1 MYTFEEIRGNTPL
14 VEQLRRS
21 AASGRSSHAY
31 LFLGGAGAGKRLI
44 ANTFAKA
51 LQCEGE
57 KRPCDSCKSC
67 HAFNHGN
74 HPDVIYFQPLKN
86 GKTYTIE
93 DVREQL
99 LETVDLKPFQYE
111 KKIYIIEKADTLNI
125 QSQNAL
131 LKTLEEPPAHAVF
144 LLLAERAEAFLPTIL
159 SRVVVMKIRPLSA
172 ETIADYL
179 MQAGH
184 LAEESHILSAYAQG
198 RIGQALE
205 LVEDEGFRE
214 MRQDILGKLE
224 ALPSMSEGD
233 AYLLAKDFEV
243 YKNDLRFL
251 DIMEL
256 WYRDLLTAKSL
267 REEGYLIQRDKK
279 DAIFRA
285 AKEQNLSLNP
295 TKISGIC
302 GRLMCC
308 LKYEEDVYEELNKKL
323 PRVGDIISTPD
334 GTGEILTTN
343 VLMQQVKAAVRKVEN
358 DPPTI
363 GFYHVDEIKLIRS
376 KKKRKQNPEGEK
388 HHEE

>member
-31 LFLGGAGAGKRLI
+31 LFLGGAGAGKLLI

-224 ALPSMSEGD
+224 VLPSMSEGD
-233 AYLLAKDFEV
+233 AYLLAKDLEG

-285 AKEQNLSLNP
+285 AKEPAALLA
-295 TKISGIC
+295 
-302 GRLMCC
+302 
-308 LKYEEDVYEELNKKL
+308 KKA
-323 PRVGDIISTPD
+323 
-334 GTGEILTTN
+334 
-343 VLMQQVKAAVRKVEN
+343 AAVR
-358 DPPTI
+358 TARMR
-363 GFYHVDEIKLIRS
+363 LA
-376 KKKRKQNPEGEK
+376 QNANFRLTMEVMLMDLKETGK
-388 HHEE
+388 

>member
-99 LETVDLKPFQYE
+99 LEMVDLKPFQYE

-224 ALPSMSEGD
+224 ALPSMSEGE
-233 AYLLAKDFEV
+233 AYLLAKDLEG

-285 AKEQNLSLNP
+285 AKEPAALLA
-295 TKISGIC
+295 K
-302 GRLMCC
+302 
-308 LKYEEDVYEELNKKL
+308 
-323 PRVGDIISTPD
+323 
-334 GTGEILTTN
+334 
-343 VLMQQVKAAVRKVEN
+343 KAAAAR
-358 DPPTI
+358 TARMR
-363 GFYHVDEIKLIRS
+363 LA
-376 KKKRKQNPEGEK
+376 QNANFRLTMEVMLMDLKETGK
-388 HHEE
+388 

>member
-86 GKTYTIE
+86 GNTYTIE

-224 ALPSMSEGD
+224 VLPSMSEGD
-233 AYLLAKDFEV
+233 AYLLAKDLEG

-285 AKEQNLSLNP
+285 AKEPAALLA
-295 TKISGIC
+295 
-302 GRLMCC
+302 
-308 LKYEEDVYEELNKKL
+308 KKA
-323 PRVGDIISTPD
+323 
-334 GTGEILTTN
+334 
-343 VLMQQVKAAVRKVEN
+343 AAVR
-358 DPPTI
+358 TARMR
-363 GFYHVDEIKLIRS
+363 LA
-376 KKKRKQNPEGEK
+376 QNANFRLTMEVMLMDLKETGK
-388 HHEE
+388 

>member
-74 HPDVIYFQPLKN
+74 HPDVIYFQPLKS

-205 LVEDEGFRE
+205 LAEDEGFRE

-224 ALPSMSEGD
+224 ALPSMSEGE
-233 AYLLAKDFEV
+233 AYLLAKDLEG

-285 AKEQNLSLNP
+285 AKEPAALLA
-295 TKISGIC
+295 
-302 GRLMCC
+302 
-308 LKYEEDVYEELNKKL
+308 KKA
-323 PRVGDIISTPD
+323 
-334 GTGEILTTN
+334 
-343 VLMQQVKAAVRKVEN
+343 AAVR
-358 DPPTI
+358 TARMR
-363 GFYHVDEIKLIRS
+363 LA
-376 KKKRKQNPEGEK
+376 QNANFRLTMEVMLMDLKETGK
-388 HHEE
+388 

>member
-1 MYTFEEIRGNTPL
+1 M

-233 AYLLAKDFEV
+233 AYLLAKDLEG

-285 AKEQNLSLNP
+285 AKEPAALLA
-295 TKISGIC
+295 
-302 GRLMCC
+302 
-308 LKYEEDVYEELNKKL
+308 KKA
-323 PRVGDIISTPD
+323 
-334 GTGEILTTN
+334 
-343 VLMQQVKAAVRKVEN
+343 AAVR
-358 DPPTI
+358 TARMR
-363 GFYHVDEIKLIRS
+363 LA
-376 KKKRKQNPEGEK
+376 QNANFRLTMEVMLMDLKETGK
-388 HHEE
+388 

>member
-285 AKEQNLSLNP
+285 AKEPAALLA
-295 TKISGIC
+295 
-302 GRLMCC
+302 
-308 LKYEEDVYEELNKKL
+308 KKA
-323 PRVGDIISTPD
+323 
-334 GTGEILTTN
+334 
-343 VLMQQVKAAVRKVEN
+343 AAVR
-358 DPPTI
+358 TAR
-363 GFYHVDEIKLIRS
+363 IRLA
-376 KKKRKQNPEGEK
+376 QNANFRLTMEVMLMDLKETGK
-388 HHEE
+388 

>member
-1 MYTFEEIRGNTPL
+1 MSYTALYRKFRPAEFEDVKGQEHIVTTLQNQIKANRIG
-14 VEQLRRS
+14 
-21 AASGRSSHAY
+21 HAY
-31 LFLGGAGAGKRLI
+31 LFCGTRGTGKTTVAKI
-44 ANTFAKA
+44 FAKA
-51 LQCEGE
+51 VNCEHPVNGSPCGE
-57 KRPCDSCKSC
+57 CAMCKSI
-67 HAFNHGN
+67 AAGTSMN
-74 HPDVIYFQPLKN
+74 VIEIDAASNN
-86 GKTYTIE
+86 GVDNIREIREEVTYRPTE
-93 DVREQL
+93 GKYKV
-99 LETVDLKPFQYE
+99 
-111 KKIYIIEKADTLNI
+111 YIIDEVHMLSAGAF
-125 QSQNAL
+125 NAL

-233 AYLLAKDFEV
+233 AYLLAKDLEG

-285 AKEQNLSLNP
+285 AKEPAALLA
-295 TKISGIC
+295 
-302 GRLMCC
+302 
-308 LKYEEDVYEELNKKL
+308 KKA
-323 PRVGDIISTPD
+323 
-334 GTGEILTTN
+334 
-343 VLMQQVKAAVRKVEN
+343 AAVR
-358 DPPTI
+358 TARMR
-363 GFYHVDEIKLIRS
+363 LA
-376 KKKRKQNPEGEK
+376 QNANFRLTMEVMLMDLKETGK
-388 HHEE
+388 

>member
-74 HPDVIYFQPLKN
+74 HPDVIYFQPLKS

-184 LAEESHILSAYAQG
+184 LAEENHILSAYAQG

-224 ALPSMSEGD
+224 ALPSMSEGE
-233 AYLLAKDFEV
+233 AYLLAKDLEG

-285 AKEQNLSLNP
+285 AKEPAALLA
-295 TKISGIC
+295 
-302 GRLMCC
+302 
-308 LKYEEDVYEELNKKL
+308 KKA
-323 PRVGDIISTPD
+323 
-334 GTGEILTTN
+334 
-343 VLMQQVKAAVRKVEN
+343 AAVR
-358 DPPTI
+358 TARMR
-363 GFYHVDEIKLIRS
+363 LA
-376 KKKRKQNPEGEK
+376 QNANFRLTMEVMLMDLKETGK
-388 HHEE
+388 

>member
-57 KRPCDSCKSC
+57 KRPCDRCKSC

-233 AYLLAKDFEV
+233 AYLLAKDLEG

-285 AKEQNLSLNP
+285 AKEPAALLA
-295 TKISGIC
+295 
-302 GRLMCC
+302 
-308 LKYEEDVYEELNKKL
+308 KKA
-323 PRVGDIISTPD
+323 
-334 GTGEILTTN
+334 
-343 VLMQQVKAAVRKVEN
+343 AAVR
-358 DPPTI
+358 TARMR
-363 GFYHVDEIKLIRS
+363 LA
-376 KKKRKQNPEGEK
+376 QNANFRLTMEVMLMDLKETGK
-388 HHEE
+388 

>member
-131 LKTLEEPPAHAVF
+131 LKTLEEPPAHVVF
-144 LLLAERAEAFLPTIL
+144 LLLAERAETFLPTIL

-172 ETIADYL
+172 ETVADYL

-233 AYLLAKDFEV
+233 AYLLAKDLEG

-285 AKEQNLSLNP
+285 AKEPAALLA
-295 TKISGIC
+295 
-302 GRLMCC
+302 
-308 LKYEEDVYEELNKKL
+308 KKA
-323 PRVGDIISTPD
+323 
-334 GTGEILTTN
+334 
-343 VLMQQVKAAVRKVEN
+343 AAVR
-358 DPPTI
+358 TARMR
-363 GFYHVDEIKLIRS
+363 LA
-376 KKKRKQNPEGEK
+376 QNANFRLTMEVMLMDLKETGK
-388 HHEE
+388 

>member
-131 LKTLEEPPAHAVF
+131 LKTLEEPPAHVVF

-159 SRVVVMKIRPLSA
+159 SRVVVKIRPLSA

-224 ALPSMSEGD
+224 ALPSMSEGE
-233 AYLLAKDFEV
+233 AYLLAKDLEG

-256 WYRDLLTAKSL
+256 WYRDLLTAKSAGG
-267 REEGYLIQRDKK
+267 RI
-279 DAIFRA
+279 
-285 AKEQNLSLNP
+285 P
-295 TKISGIC
+295 HTK
-302 GRLMCC
+302 R
-308 LKYEEDVYEELNKKL
+308 
-323 PRVGDIISTPD
+323 
-334 GTGEILTTN
+334 
-343 VLMQQVKAAVRKVEN
+343 
-358 DPPTI
+358 
-363 GFYHVDEIKLIRS
+363 
-376 KKKRKQNPEGEK
+376 
-388 HHEE
+388 

>member
-44 ANTFAKA
+44 ANTFSKA

-131 LKTLEEPPAHAVF
+131 LKTLEEPPAHVVF

-224 ALPSMSEGD
+224 ALPSMSEGE
-233 AYLLAKDFEV
+233 AYLLAKDLEG

-285 AKEQNLSLNP
+285 AKEPAALLA
-295 TKISGIC
+295 
-302 GRLMCC
+302 
-308 LKYEEDVYEELNKKL
+308 KKA
-323 PRVGDIISTPD
+323 
-334 GTGEILTTN
+334 
-343 VLMQQVKAAVRKVEN
+343 AAVR
-358 DPPTI
+358 TARMR
-363 GFYHVDEIKLIRS
+363 LA
-376 KKKRKQNPEGEK
+376 QNANFRLTMEVMLMDLKETGK
-388 HHEE
+388 

>member
-233 AYLLAKDFEV
+233 AYLLAKDFEG

-285 AKEQNLSLNP
+285 AKEPAALLA
-295 TKISGIC
+295 
-302 GRLMCC
+302 
-308 LKYEEDVYEELNKKL
+308 KKA
-323 PRVGDIISTPD
+323 
-334 GTGEILTTN
+334 
-343 VLMQQVKAAVRKVEN
+343 AAVR
-358 DPPTI
+358 TARMR
-363 GFYHVDEIKLIRS
+363 LA
-376 KKKRKQNPEGEK
+376 QNANFRLTMEVMLMDLKETGK
-388 HHEE
+388 

>member
-233 AYLLAKDFEV
+233 AYLLAKDLEG

-285 AKEQNLSLNP
+285 AKAPAALLA
-295 TKISGIC
+295 
-302 GRLMCC
+302 
-308 LKYEEDVYEELNKKL
+308 KKA
-323 PRVGDIISTPD
+323 
-334 GTGEILTTN
+334 
-343 VLMQQVKAAVRKVEN
+343 AAVR
-358 DPPTI
+358 TARMR
-363 GFYHVDEIKLIRS
+363 LA
-376 KKKRKQNPEGEK
+376 QNANFRLTMEVMLMDLKETGK
-388 HHEE
+388 

>member
-131 LKTLEEPPAHAVF
+131 LKTLEEPPAHVVF
-144 LLLAERAEAFLPTIL
+144 LLLAERAETFLPTIL

-233 AYLLAKDFEV
+233 AYLLAKDLEG

-285 AKEQNLSLNP
+285 AKEPAALLA
-295 TKISGIC
+295 K
-302 GRLMCC
+302 RA
-308 LKYEEDVYEELNKKL
+308 
-323 PRVGDIISTPD
+323 
-334 GTGEILTTN
+334 
-343 VLMQQVKAAVRKVEN
+343 AAVR
-358 DPPTI
+358 TARMR
-363 GFYHVDEIKLIRS
+363 LA
-376 KKKRKQNPEGEK
+376 QNANFRLTMEVMLMDLKETGK
-388 HHEE
+388 

>member
-233 AYLLAKDFEV
+233 AYLLAKDLEG

-251 DIMEL
+251 YIMEL

-285 AKEQNLSLNP
+285 AKEPAALLA
-295 TKISGIC
+295 
-302 GRLMCC
+302 
-308 LKYEEDVYEELNKKL
+308 KKA
-323 PRVGDIISTPD
+323 
-334 GTGEILTTN
+334 
-343 VLMQQVKAAVRKVEN
+343 AAVRTARMRLAQN
-358 DPPTI
+358 ANFRLTI
-363 GFYHVDEIKLIRS
+363 EVMLMDLKETGK
-376 KKKRKQNPEGEK
+376 
-388 HHEE
+388 

>member
-1 MYTFEEIRGNTPL
+1 MYTFEEIRGNTSL

-233 AYLLAKDFEV
+233 AYLLAKEFEV

-256 WYRDLLTAKSL
+256 WYRDLMTAKSL

-285 AKEQNLSLNP
+285 AKEPAALLA
-295 TKISGIC
+295 
-302 GRLMCC
+302 
-308 LKYEEDVYEELNKKL
+308 KKA
-323 PRVGDIISTPD
+323 
-334 GTGEILTTN
+334 
-343 VLMQQVKAAVRKVEN
+343 AAVR
-358 DPPTI
+358 TARMR
-363 GFYHVDEIKLIRS
+363 LA
-376 KKKRKQNPEGEK
+376 QNANFRLTMEVMLMDLKETGK
-388 HHEE
+388 

>member
-224 ALPSMSEGD
+224 ALPSMSEGE
-233 AYLLAKDFEV
+233 AYLLAKDLEG

-285 AKEQNLSLNP
+285 AKEPAALLA
-295 TKISGIC
+295 
-302 GRLMCC
+302 
-308 LKYEEDVYEELNKKL
+308 KKA
-323 PRVGDIISTPD
+323 
-334 GTGEILTTN
+334 
-343 VLMQQVKAAVRKVEN
+343 AAVR
-358 DPPTI
+358 TARMR
-363 GFYHVDEIKLIRS
+363 LA
-376 KKKRKQNPEGEK
+376 QNANFRLTMEVMLMDLKETDK
-388 HHEE
+388 

>member
-214 MRQDILGKLE
+214 MRQDILGTLE

-233 AYLLAKDFEV
+233 AYLLAKDLEG

-285 AKEQNLSLNP
+285 AKEPAALLA
-295 TKISGIC
+295 
-302 GRLMCC
+302 
-308 LKYEEDVYEELNKKL
+308 KKA
-323 PRVGDIISTPD
+323 
-334 GTGEILTTN
+334 
-343 VLMQQVKAAVRKVEN
+343 AAVR
-358 DPPTI
+358 TARMR
-363 GFYHVDEIKLIRS
+363 LA
-376 KKKRKQNPEGEK
+376 QNANFRLTMEVMLMDLKETGK
-388 HHEE
+388 

>member
-214 MRQDILGKLE
+214 MRQDILGKLQ

-233 AYLLAKDFEV
+233 AYLLAKDLEG

-285 AKEQNLSLNP
+285 AKEPAALLA
-295 TKISGIC
+295 
-302 GRLMCC
+302 
-308 LKYEEDVYEELNKKL
+308 KKA
-323 PRVGDIISTPD
+323 
-334 GTGEILTTN
+334 
-343 VLMQQVKAAVRKVEN
+343 AAVR
-358 DPPTI
+358 TARMR
-363 GFYHVDEIKLIRS
+363 LA
-376 KKKRKQNPEGEK
+376 QNANFRLTMEVMLMDLKETGK
-388 HHEE
+388 

>member
-86 GKTYTIE
+86 RKTYTIE

-224 ALPSMSEGD
+224 VLPSMSEGD
-233 AYLLAKDFEV
+233 AYLLAKDLEG

-285 AKEQNLSLNP
+285 AKEPAALLA
-295 TKISGIC
+295 
-302 GRLMCC
+302 
-308 LKYEEDVYEELNKKL
+308 KKA
-323 PRVGDIISTPD
+323 
-334 GTGEILTTN
+334 
-343 VLMQQVKAAVRKVEN
+343 AAVR
-358 DPPTI
+358 TARMR
-363 GFYHVDEIKLIRS
+363 LA
-376 KKKRKQNPEGEK
+376 QNANFRLTMEVMLMDLKETGK
-388 HHEE
+388 

>member
-285 AKEQNLSLNP
+285 AKEPAALLA
-295 TKISGIC
+295 
-302 GRLMCC
+302 
-308 LKYEEDVYEELNKKL
+308 KKA
-323 PRVGDIISTPD
+323 
-334 GTGEILTTN
+334 
-343 VLMQQVKAAVRKVEN
+343 AAVR
-358 DPPTI
+358 TARMR
-363 GFYHVDEIKLIRS
+363 LT
-376 KKKRKQNPEGEK
+376 QNANFRLTMEVMLMDLKETGK
-388 HHEE
+388 

>member
-179 MQAGH
+179 MQAGL

-205 LVEDEGFRE
+205 LAEDEGFRE

-224 ALPSMSEGD
+224 ALPSMSEGE
-233 AYLLAKDFEV
+233 AYLLAKDLEG

-285 AKEQNLSLNP
+285 AKEPAALLA
-295 TKISGIC
+295 
-302 GRLMCC
+302 
-308 LKYEEDVYEELNKKL
+308 KKA
-323 PRVGDIISTPD
+323 
-334 GTGEILTTN
+334 
-343 VLMQQVKAAVRKVEN
+343 AAVR
-358 DPPTI
+358 TARMR
-363 GFYHVDEIKLIRS
+363 LA
-376 KKKRKQNPEGEK
+376 QNANFRLTMEVMLMDLKETGK
-388 HHEE
+388 

>member
-233 AYLLAKDFEV
+233 AYLLARDLEG

-285 AKEQNLSLNP
+285 AKEPAALLA
-295 TKISGIC
+295 
-302 GRLMCC
+302 
-308 LKYEEDVYEELNKKL
+308 KKA
-323 PRVGDIISTPD
+323 
-334 GTGEILTTN
+334 
-343 VLMQQVKAAVRKVEN
+343 AAVR
-358 DPPTI
+358 TARMR
-363 GFYHVDEIKLIRS
+363 LA
-376 KKKRKQNPEGEK
+376 QNANFRLTMEVMLMDLKETGK
-388 HHEE
+388 

>member
-93 DVREQL
+93 DVRVQL

-131 LKTLEEPPAHAVF
+131 LKTLEEPPAHVVF
-144 LLLAERAEAFLPTIL
+144 LLLAERAETFLPTIL

-233 AYLLAKDFEV
+233 AYLLAKDLEG

-285 AKEQNLSLNP
+285 AKEPAALLA
-295 TKISGIC
+295 
-302 GRLMCC
+302 
-308 LKYEEDVYEELNKKL
+308 KKA
-323 PRVGDIISTPD
+323 
-334 GTGEILTTN
+334 
-343 VLMQQVKAAVRKVEN
+343 AAVR
-358 DPPTI
+358 TARMR
-363 GFYHVDEIKLIRS
+363 LA
-376 KKKRKQNPEGEK
+376 QNANFRLTMEVMLMDLKETGK
-388 HHEE
+388 

>member
-224 ALPSMSEGD
+224 VQPSMSEGD
-233 AYLLAKDFEV
+233 AYLLAKDLEG

-285 AKEQNLSLNP
+285 AKEPAALLA
-295 TKISGIC
+295 
-302 GRLMCC
+302 
-308 LKYEEDVYEELNKKL
+308 KKA
-323 PRVGDIISTPD
+323 
-334 GTGEILTTN
+334 
-343 VLMQQVKAAVRKVEN
+343 AAVR
-358 DPPTI
+358 TARMR
-363 GFYHVDEIKLIRS
+363 LA
-376 KKKRKQNPEGEK
+376 QNANFRLTMEVMLMDLKETGK
-388 HHEE
+388 

>member
-224 ALPSMSEGD
+224 ALPSMSEGE
-233 AYLLAKDFEV
+233 AYLLAKDLEG

-285 AKEQNLSLNP
+285 AKEPAALLA
-295 TKISGIC
+295 K
-302 GRLMCC
+302 
-308 LKYEEDVYEELNKKL
+308 
-323 PRVGDIISTPD
+323 
-334 GTGEILTTN
+334 
-343 VLMQQVKAAVRKVEN
+343 KAAAGR
-358 DPPTI
+358 TARMR
-363 GFYHVDEIKLIRS
+363 LA
-376 KKKRKQNPEGEK
+376 QNANFRLTMEVMLMDLKETGK
-388 HHEE
+388 

>member
-144 LLLAERAEAFLPTIL
+144 LLLAERAEAFLLTIL

-233 AYLLAKDFEV
+233 AYLLAKDLEG

-285 AKEQNLSLNP
+285 AKEPAALLA
-295 TKISGIC
+295 
-302 GRLMCC
+302 
-308 LKYEEDVYEELNKKL
+308 KKA
-323 PRVGDIISTPD
+323 
-334 GTGEILTTN
+334 
-343 VLMQQVKAAVRKVEN
+343 AAVR
-358 DPPTI
+358 TARMR
-363 GFYHVDEIKLIRS
+363 LA
-376 KKKRKQNPEGEK
+376 QNANFRLTMEVMLMDLKETGK
-388 HHEE
+388 

>member
-1 MYTFEEIRGNTPL
+1 MYTVEEIRGNTPL

-131 LKTLEEPPAHAVF
+131 LKTLEEPPAHVVF
-144 LLLAERAEAFLPTIL
+144 LLLAERAETFLPTIL

-233 AYLLAKDFEV
+233 AYLLAKDLEG

-285 AKEQNLSLNP
+285 AKEPAALLA
-295 TKISGIC
+295 
-302 GRLMCC
+302 
-308 LKYEEDVYEELNKKL
+308 KKA
-323 PRVGDIISTPD
+323 
-334 GTGEILTTN
+334 
-343 VLMQQVKAAVRKVEN
+343 AAVR
-358 DPPTI
+358 TARMR
-363 GFYHVDEIKLIRS
+363 LA
-376 KKKRKQNPEGEK
+376 QNANFRLTMEVMLMDLKETGK
-388 HHEE
+388 

>member
-51 LQCEGE
+51 LQCEGTH
-57 KRPCDSCKSC
+57 RPCDSCKSC

-131 LKTLEEPPAHAVF
+131 LKTLEEPPAHAIF

-172 ETIADYL
+172 ETVAEYL

-184 LAEESHILSAYAQG
+184 TAEESHILSAYAQG

-205 LVEDEGFRE
+205 LVADEGFRE

-233 AYLLAKDFEV
+233 AYLLAKDLEG

-267 REEGYLIQRDKK
+267 REEGYLIQKDKK

-285 AKEQNLSLNP
+285 AKEPAAVLA
-295 TKISGIC
+295 
-302 GRLMCC
+302 
-308 LKYEEDVYEELNKKL
+308 KKA
-323 PRVGDIISTPD
+323 
-334 GTGEILTTN
+334 
-343 VLMQQVKAAVRKVEN
+343 AAVR
-358 DPPTI
+358 TARMR
-363 GFYHVDEIKLIRS
+363 LA
-376 KKKRKQNPEGEK
+376 QNANFRLTMEVMLMDLKETGK
-388 HHEE
+388 

>member
-131 LKTLEEPPAHAVF
+131 LKTLEEPPTHAVF

-233 AYLLAKDFEV
+233 AYLLAKEFEV

-285 AKEQNLSLNP
+285 AKEPAALLA
-295 TKISGIC
+295 
-302 GRLMCC
+302 
-308 LKYEEDVYEELNKKL
+308 KKA
-323 PRVGDIISTPD
+323 
-334 GTGEILTTN
+334 
-343 VLMQQVKAAVRKVEN
+343 AAVR
-358 DPPTI
+358 TARMR
-363 GFYHVDEIKLIRS
+363 LA
-376 KKKRKQNPEGEK
+376 QNANFRLTMEVMLMDLKETGK
-388 HHEE
+388 

>member
-74 HPDVIYFQPLKN
+74 HPDAIYLQPLKN

-285 AKEQNLSLNP
+285 AKEPAALLA
-295 TKISGIC
+295 
-302 GRLMCC
+302 
-308 LKYEEDVYEELNKKL
+308 KKA
-323 PRVGDIISTPD
+323 
-334 GTGEILTTN
+334 
-343 VLMQQVKAAVRKVEN
+343 AAVR
-358 DPPTI
+358 TARMR
-363 GFYHVDEIKLIRS
+363 LA
-376 KKKRKQNPEGEK
+376 QNANFRLTMEVMLMDLKETGK
-388 HHEE
+388 

>member
-131 LKTLEEPPAHAVF
+131 LKTLEEPPAHVVF
-144 LLLAERAEAFLPTIL
+144 LLLAERAETFLPTIL

-233 AYLLAKDFEV
+233 AYLLAKDLEG

-267 REEGYLIQRDKK
+267 REEGYLIPRDKK

-285 AKEQNLSLNP
+285 AKEPAALLA
-295 TKISGIC
+295 
-302 GRLMCC
+302 
-308 LKYEEDVYEELNKKL
+308 KKA
-323 PRVGDIISTPD
+323 
-334 GTGEILTTN
+334 
-343 VLMQQVKAAVRKVEN
+343 AAVR
-358 DPPTI
+358 TARMR
-363 GFYHVDEIKLIRS
+363 LA
-376 KKKRKQNPEGEK
+376 QNANFRLTMEVMLMDLKETGK
-388 HHEE
+388 

>member
-74 HPDVIYFQPLKN
+74 HPDVISFQPLKN

-179 MQAGH
+179 MQTGH

-285 AKEQNLSLNP
+285 AKEPAALLA
-295 TKISGIC
+295 
-302 GRLMCC
+302 
-308 LKYEEDVYEELNKKL
+308 KKA
-323 PRVGDIISTPD
+323 
-334 GTGEILTTN
+334 
-343 VLMQQVKAAVRKVEN
+343 AAVR
-358 DPPTI
+358 TARMR
-363 GFYHVDEIKLIRS
+363 LA
-376 KKKRKQNPEGEK
+376 QNANFRLTMEVMLMDLKETGK
-388 HHEE
+388 

>member
-57 KRPCDSCKSC
+57 KRPCDRCKSC

-285 AKEQNLSLNP
+285 AKEPAALLA
-295 TKISGIC
+295 
-302 GRLMCC
+302 
-308 LKYEEDVYEELNKKL
+308 KKA
-323 PRVGDIISTPD
+323 
-334 GTGEILTTN
+334 
-343 VLMQQVKAAVRKVEN
+343 AAVR
-358 DPPTI
+358 TARMR
-363 GFYHVDEIKLIRS
+363 LA
-376 KKKRKQNPEGEK
+376 QNANFRLTMEVMLMDLKETDK
-388 HHEE
+388 

>member
-243 YKNDLRFL
+243 HKNDLRFL

-267 REEGYLIQRDKK
+267 REEEYLIQRDKK

-285 AKEQNLSLNP
+285 AKEPAALLA
-295 TKISGIC
+295 
-302 GRLMCC
+302 
-308 LKYEEDVYEELNKKL
+308 KKA
-323 PRVGDIISTPD
+323 
-334 GTGEILTTN
+334 
-343 VLMQQVKAAVRKVEN
+343 AAVR
-358 DPPTI
+358 TARMR
-363 GFYHVDEIKLIRS
+363 LA
-376 KKKRKQNPEGEK
+376 QNANFRLTMEVMLMDLKETGK
-388 HHEE
+388 

>member
-99 LETVDLKPFQYE
+99 LETPFQYE

-285 AKEQNLSLNP
+285 AKEPAALLA
-295 TKISGIC
+295 
-302 GRLMCC
+302 
-308 LKYEEDVYEELNKKL
+308 KKA
-323 PRVGDIISTPD
+323 
-334 GTGEILTTN
+334 
-343 VLMQQVKAAVRKVEN
+343 AAVRTARMRLAQNANFRLTVEVMLM
-358 DPPTI
+358 DLKET
-363 GFYHVDEIKLIRS
+363 GK
-376 KKKRKQNPEGEK
+376 
-388 HHEE
+388 